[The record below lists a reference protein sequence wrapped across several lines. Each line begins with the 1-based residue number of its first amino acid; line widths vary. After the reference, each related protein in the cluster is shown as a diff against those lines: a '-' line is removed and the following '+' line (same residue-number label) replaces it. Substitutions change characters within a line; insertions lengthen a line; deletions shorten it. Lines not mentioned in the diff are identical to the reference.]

1 MLENVQLEHFRFKWN
16 HSKCSSFLFLR
27 MSPKTG
33 FHFWET
39 YSKPSNSLTPKL
51 DAETAKAHKKIMS
64 EIRSICVYCGSSTG
78 LNPIYREAGVTLG
91 RSIAE
96 HGLRLVY
103 GGGTRGIM
111 GAVAQGVM
119 EAGGEVTGIIPTFLL
134 NKEAS
139 LEKAQELTELIV
151 VGDMHERK
159 HLMFQKSDAFVTL
172 PGGIGTVEEIV
183 EMMTWAQ
190 LGKHRKPMVFANINN
205 FWQPMLSLLEHMTAE
220 GFLHTA
226 HQVKPLVIDKAEDIV
241 PAIIA
246 ANGKAHE
253 GDQKIIE
260 KM

>member
-1 MLENVQLEHFRFKWN
+1 
-16 HSKCSSFLFLR
+16 
-27 MSPKTG
+27 
-33 FHFWET
+33 
-39 YSKPSNSLTPKL
+39 
-51 DAETAKAHKKIMS
+51 MS

-78 LNPIYREAGVTLG
+78 LNPIYREAGITLG

-205 FWQPMLSLLEHMTAE
+205 FWQPMLSLLEHMTTE

>member
-1 MLENVQLEHFRFKWN
+1 MF
-16 HSKCSSFLFLR
+16 SSLQKIVIQDVCKLNNLIHR
-27 MSPKTG
+27 SR
-33 FHFWET
+33 
-39 YSKPSNSLTPKL
+39 KPCLTPGAQRL
-51 DAETAKAHKKIMS
+51 KKSPMF

-78 LNPIYREAGVTLG
+78 QNPLYREAGLALG

-96 HGLRLVY
+96 HGIRLVY

-134 NKEAS
+134 DKEAS
-139 LEKAQELTELIV
+139 FERAKELSELIIV
-151 VGDMHERK
+151 DDMHERK
-159 HLMFQKSDAFVTL
+159 HLMFQRSDAFVTL

-205 FWQPMLSLLEHMTAE
+205 FWQPMLALLDHMRAE
-220 GFLHTA
+220 GFIHTA
-226 HQVKPLVIDKAEDIV
+226 HQVQPLIVDKAEDIV

-246 ANGKAHE
+246 ANGRRKA
-253 GDQKIIE
+253 GDLEIIG